1 MSVPHVV
8 ILGGGFGGLYAARA
22 LARAPVRV
30 TVIDRRNHHVFQ
42 PLLYQ
47 VATAGLSAPDVAAPI
62 RSVLRRQ
69 RNATVLLAEVRAI
82 DAVARTVTIE
92 TPEVRA
98 MGWDYLVVATGS
110 THSYFGHDEWAPF
123 APGLKDIE
131 DAFEVRSRIL
141 IAFERAESA
150 CDEAARRR
158 ALTFVIVG
166 AGPTGVEL
174 AGAIGEIARHTMARD
189 FRNFDPAG
197 ARILLVD
204 GLARVLPQMPEA
216 SSRDAARLLAD
227 RGVELVMGA
236 RVTAVDAGGVT
247 LDGTRRI
254 EAGTVLWA
262 AGVAS
267 SPLARD
273 LGAPLD
279 RAGRVRVAPD
289 LSVPG
294 HPDIFVVG
302 DLAAVPAGD
311 GFLPGVAQPAI
322 QGGRQAAANIV
333 RRVRGEPTRPL
344 RYRDLGTMA
353 TIGRRAAV
361 ALVGGRTFAGYP
373 AWLLWVFIHIVWLIG
388 FRNRV
393 IVMFEW
399 AWAYW
404 TWGRGARVILDRQ
417 AGPPGR

>member
-1 MSVPHVV
+1 MNVPHVV

-22 LARAPVRV
+22 LAGAPVRV
-30 TVIDRRNHHVFQ
+30 TLVDRRNHHVFQ

-62 RSVLRRQ
+62 RSILRHQ
-69 RNATVLLAEVRAI
+69 RNATVLLAEGRSI
-82 DAVARTVTIE
+82 DPTARTATIE
-92 TPEVRA
+92 APEARPLSY
-98 MGWDYLVVATGS
+98 DFLIVATGS
-110 THSYFGHDEWAPF
+110 THSYFGHDEWARF

-141 IAFERAESA
+141 LAFERAESA
-150 CDEAARRR
+150 RDEAERRR

-166 AGPTGVEL
+166 GGPTGVEL

-189 FRNFDPAG
+189 FRNFDPAS

-204 GLARVLPQMPEA
+204 GSDRVLPAYPA
-216 SSRDAARLLAD
+216 VSSRDAARLLAD
-227 RGVELVMGA
+227 RGVELVLGA
-236 RVTAVDAGGVT
+236 RATSVDAVGVT
-247 LDGTRRI
+247 LDGSRRI

-279 RAGRVRVAPD
+279 RTGRVLVAAD

-294 HPDIFVVG
+294 HPEIFVVG
-302 DLAAVPAGD
+302 DLAAVPAGE

-333 RRVRGEPTRPL
+333 RRVRGEPTGSF
-344 RYRDLGTMA
+344 RYKDLGTMA

-361 ALVGGRTFAGYP
+361 AQVGGRTFSGYP

-404 TWGRGARVILDRQ
+404 TWGRGARVILDRK
-417 AGPPGR
+417 AWPS